1 VGRRPLDDSHELEL
15 RPFGGGADDYLALA
29 TVRNATLRAITLA
42 EDYRDM
48 SAEEMEQY
56 YYRADF
62 DLAAN
67 AWLMRHRGEPVAAAV
82 VYPSVIFT
90 DRPPGNFDMYVVP
103 DYWRHGIGSRL
114 LAHLEQA
121 SMERGHRVL
130 ETTVAEED
138 EQSKGFLSRKG
149 FAVVSHALHLVRRGM
164 DDLPE
169 VQLASGYAIRSLA
182 ELREPPELYM
192 ETANRLGAYD
202 SNYTLVRA
210 EELERTVAGEGWDP
224 AGVLFLFDGRE
235 RIVGVIRAG
244 ASVEGRRGYLH
255 EIRLEPS
262 SRGQG
267 LGMAMVAEGL
277 RYLRGVGVTRVELDT
292 AGENTAAQGL
302 AVRAGFELARHWL
315 HFLKRLR

>member
-1 VGRRPLDDSHELEL
+1 
-15 RPFGGGADDYLALA
+15 
-29 TVRNATLRAITLA
+29 
-42 EDYRDM
+42 
-48 SAEEMEQY
+48 
-56 YYRADF
+56 
-62 DLAAN
+62 
-67 AWLMRHRGEPVAAAV
+67 
-82 VYPSVIFT
+82 
-90 DRPPGNFDMYVVP
+90 
-103 DYWRHGIGSRL
+103 
-114 LAHLEQA
+114 
-121 SMERGHRVL
+121 
-130 ETTVAEED
+130 
-138 EQSKGFLSRKG
+138 
-149 FAVVSHALHLVRRGM
+149 M